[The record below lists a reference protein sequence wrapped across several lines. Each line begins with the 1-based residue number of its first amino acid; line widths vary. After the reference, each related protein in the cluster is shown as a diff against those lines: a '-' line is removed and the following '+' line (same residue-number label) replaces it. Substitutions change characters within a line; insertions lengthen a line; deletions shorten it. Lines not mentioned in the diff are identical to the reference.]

1 MRIARLTPSQVPDVT
16 EMARRA
22 YEWGTGKR
30 DYNVDV
36 SIGAWAKLV
45 ADGSGVVLAVM
56 DDGRPV
62 GLLCGY
68 KSRNIDTGK
77 LTAQMWHWF
86 VEPAA
91 HGWGMELLRDF
102 ERWAAEQRCD
112 RIAIGCNAN
121 LWTEK
126 HHKIYARKG
135 YELDG
140 LSFSKEK

>member
-1 MRIARLTPSQVPDVT
+1 
-16 EMARRA
+16 MARRA

-30 DYNVDV
+30 DYNPEM
-36 SIGAWAKLV
+36 SLRAWAGMV
-45 ADGSGVVLAVM
+45 GAGSGVVLAVM
-56 DDGRPV
+56 DGERPV

-68 KSRNIDTGK
+68 RSINIDTGK

-86 VEPAA
+86 VEPEAR
-91 HGWGMELLRDF
+91 GWGLQLLREF
-102 ERWAAEQRCD
+102 ERWAEEQGCQ

-135 YELDG
+135 YELEG
-140 LSFSKEK
+140 LNFSKER